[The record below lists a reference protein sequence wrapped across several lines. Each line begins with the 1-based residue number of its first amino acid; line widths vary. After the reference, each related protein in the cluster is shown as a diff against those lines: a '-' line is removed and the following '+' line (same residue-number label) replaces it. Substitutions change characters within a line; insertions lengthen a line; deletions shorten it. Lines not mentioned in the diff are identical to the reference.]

1 MCGQDIG
8 GAGGHK
14 LCRVDK
20 GARRLMSP
28 KFIDKSIFYI
38 YNLVGFGQEFWDAQ
52 RYYILAQINRMKI
65 NKSVK
70 LKPLVNKIRIE

>member
-14 LCRVDK
+14 LCRADK
-20 GARRLMSP
+20 GARRLISP

-38 YNLVGFGQEFWDAQ
+38 SNLGGFAEFWDAQ
-52 RYYILAQINRMKI
+52 RYYILAEMNRMKL

-70 LKPLVNKIRIE
+70 LKPLVNKKRIE